1 MYCQES
7 EFKSSS
13 YGRNKIFLIKKNYS
27 SPLRPITDNYFL
39 TSFLKPYYLQNNSSP
54 DESFLNCYE
63 RLLDYWAKD
72 RATALN
78 AEYDLGQGNKA
89 YEAWV
94 RNYNPFGDLGKL
106 LTSIPFLVGAAL
118 VIGLINMSKK

>member
-7 EFKSSS
+7 EFKASS
-13 YGRNKIFLIKKNYS
+13 YGQNKILLIKKNYS
-27 SPLRPITDNYFL
+27 SSFRPITDVYFS

-78 AEYDLGQGNKA
+78 AEYNLDQGNKA

-94 RNYNPFGDLGKL
+94 KNYSPFGDLGKL
-106 LTSIPFLVGAAL
+106 LNSIPFLIGAVL
-118 VIGLINMSKK
+118 IISLINMSKK